1 MHMPNNDNKYI
12 DDLDFTILAHLQ
24 KEGRKPFSQIAQELG
39 LAIGTVRNRVL
50 RMLDDKTLNIIA
62 RVNPQRVGFNAYT
75 TILVSIQPAF
85 LGESS
90 KIIAG
95 FPEVSYLALI
105 TGDYDVMVDV
115 MCRDTQHL
123 MDFLINRLAKVEGI
137 EDFKTMLILDVYQFA
152 QPDLKLARQ
161 LASEKENELLQIR

>member
-1 MHMPNNDNKYI
+1 MANNDNKFI

-50 RMLDDKTLNIIA
+50 RMLEDKTLSIIA

-75 TILVSIQPAF
+75 TILVSILPAC

-90 KIIAG
+90 KVIAE

-105 TGDYDVMVDV
+105 TGEFDVMVDV

-123 MDFLINRLAKVEGI
+123 MDFLINRLAKVEGVK
-137 EDFKTMLILDVYQFA
+137 DFKTMLILDVYQFA

-161 LASEKENELLQIR
+161 LAPEIDKEPLNIR